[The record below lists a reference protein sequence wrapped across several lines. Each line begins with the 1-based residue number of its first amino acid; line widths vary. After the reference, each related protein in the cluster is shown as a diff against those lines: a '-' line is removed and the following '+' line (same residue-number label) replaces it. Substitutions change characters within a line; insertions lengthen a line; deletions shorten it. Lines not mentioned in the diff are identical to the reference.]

1 MDDPSVVAERGV
13 LTAPAEVWQLA
24 VRRAEVIGL
33 LAGGDA
39 VGHAAA
45 DTAAAELGISGVS
58 QGTGKRG
65 NRMILT

>member
-24 VRRAEVIGL
+24 VRRAEVIGR

-39 VGHAAA
+39 VGHAVV
-45 DTAAAELGISGVS
+45 ELFGVARS
-58 QGTGKRG
+58 TVYRAVERTGATPTVSR
-65 NRMILT
+65 